1 MQLLPKLL
9 SDEEASWWGLTE
21 MIPDFPSEQI
31 LAIESKWSKKDLQR
45 MADENFLDS
54 RGDKEMLVSKLMY
67 VGVLD
72 SEGRYIEPEKR
83 EREPVGELASLPQTK
98 KPSER
103 MPRINPHA
111 SALKQDEQLRKQMK
125 WTREHGFKTAREAQE
140 AGY

>member
-98 KPSER
+98 KPSE
-103 MPRINPHA
+103 
-111 SALKQDEQLRKQMK
+111 SLS
-125 WTREHGFKTAREAQE
+125 WG
-140 AGY
+140 